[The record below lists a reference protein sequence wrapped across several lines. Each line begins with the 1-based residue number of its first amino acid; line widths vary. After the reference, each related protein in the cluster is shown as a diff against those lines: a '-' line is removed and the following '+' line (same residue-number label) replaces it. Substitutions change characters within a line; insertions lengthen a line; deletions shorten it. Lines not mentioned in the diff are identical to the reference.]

1 MPAAAFLHTVSAAA
15 VFIGMIWNWS
25 FLPRI
30 IPVKEPDESG
40 SRYSMKKALTYL
52 LKWGIIFI
60 IASLLVFIIVRM
72 MPSTPVDKWL
82 DAYHLSILFIT
93 HDLSVARSVS
103 DRVMVMREGKIRGIG
118 LPEEV
123 FSQEADPYI
132 TELASSVFTF
142 RGRG

>member
-1 MPAAAFLHTVSAAA
+1 MPC
-15 VFIGMIWNWS
+15 
-25 FLPRI
+25 I

-52 LKWGIIFI
+52 FKWGIIFI

-142 RGRG
+142 QGRG